1 MSFENDRKVTIHVTV
16 DSSMDEIWNNWT
28 SPEHIVHWNFAS
40 DDWCCPAAE
49 NDVRVGG
56 QFSWRMEAKDGSFGF
71 DFCGEYTEVVKNKVL
86 EYRLGDGRPVS
97 VEFTQVE
104 NGVELKE
111 TFQGEDENTLEM
123 QEKGWQNILN
133 NFKKHVEK

>member
-16 DSSMDEIWNNWT
+16 DSSMDEVWNNWT

-40 DDWCCPAAE
+40 DDWCCPAVE

-86 EYRLGDGRPVS
+86 EYRLGDGRPVR

-133 NFKKHVEK
+133 NFKKHVEN

>member
-1 MSFENDRKVTIHVTV
+1 MSFENDRKVIIHVTV
-16 DSSMDEIWNNWT
+16 DSSMDEVWNNWT

>member
-1 MSFENDRKVTIHVTV
+1 MSFENDGKVTIHVTV
-16 DSSMDEIWNNWT
+16 DSSMDEVWNNWT

-71 DFCGEYTEVVKNKVL
+71 DFCGEYTEVVKNKLL
-86 EYRLGDGRPVS
+86 EYRLGDGRPVC